1 VPFDL
6 NDLLAQRRGEGY
18 ALQSSHIN
26 AQVPKVL
33 HTIGFDK
40 VFDRAEGAHYWDV
53 DGNRYLDF
61 LAGFGVFA
69 IGRNHPVIRKALHDV
84 LDAGLADMLQFD
96 APLLPGLLAE
106 ALLARSPG
114 MERVYFCNSGS
125 EAVEAALKF
134 ARCATGRKRILYCDH
149 AYHGLTAG
157 TLSVNGADEFRKG
170 FDPLLP
176 DTKVPFGDLDTLEK
190 ELRKGD
196 VAALLIEPIQ
206 GKGVNVAPDGFLRDA
221 QVLLRGHG
229 ALLIADEVQSGLGRT
244 GRFYA
249 YQYDEVQ
256 PDIVTVAKALSG
268 GFVPVGVTLMRPGIF
283 EKVYSSIDRVFVH
296 ASTFMGNALAMTA
309 GLATLQVLGDER
321 LLDNAAARGDEL
333 MAGLRAIAAAQP
345 TIADVR
351 GRGLM
356 IGIEFRKP
364 PTVRGKAMWS
374 TLNVARKGLFA
385 QMVVV
390 PLFTEHRILTQVA
403 GDHMAVIKL
412 IPPLTIT
419 SDDVQEFLTAF
430 ESVMTG
436 AEKPS
441 GLAFDFGKTLVKQAL
456 TARNATAAPSPGAP
470 SGKRSRGKT
479 AGKADRPVH

>member
-1 VPFDL
+1 MPFDI
-6 NDLLAQRRGEGY
+6 NELLTARRGEGY
-18 ALQSSHIN
+18 ELQSRFVN
-26 AQVPKVL
+26 AQVPKML
-33 HTIGFDK
+33 HAIGFDK
-40 VFDRAEGAHYWDV
+40 EFVRAEGAHYWDA

-61 LAGFGVFA
+61 LSGFGVFA
-69 IGRNHPVIRKALHDV
+69 LGRNHPVIRQALHDV
-84 LDAGLADMLQFD
+84 IDSGYADMLQFD
-96 APLLPGLLAE
+96 APLLMGLLAE
-106 ALLARSPG
+106 QLIARSPG

-134 ARCATGRKRILYCDH
+134 ARCATGHKRILFCDH

-157 TLSVNGADEFRKG
+157 TLSVNGAEEFRKG

-176 DTKVPFGDLDTLEK
+176 DTKVPFGDLDALER

-206 GKGVNVAPDGFLRDA
+206 GKGVNIAPDGFLREA
-221 QVLLRGHG
+221 QVLLRAHG
-229 ALLIADEVQSGLGRT
+229 ALLITDEVQSGLGRT
-244 GRFYA
+244 GKFYA
-249 YQYDEVQ
+249 HHHDAEESNGSVQ

-268 GFVPVGVTLMRPGIF
+268 GFVPVGATLMRPGVF

-309 GLATLQVLGDER
+309 GLATLQVLDDEQ
-321 LLDNAAARGDEL
+321 LLANATARGEEL
-333 MAGLRAIAAAQP
+333 MSGLRAIADKQP

-356 IGIEFRKP
+356 IGIEFGKP
-364 PTVRGKAMWS
+364 PTMRGKAMWQ
-374 TLNVARKGLFA
+374 TLNAARKGLFA

-390 PLFTEHRILTQVA
+390 PLFAEHRILTQVA

-419 SDDVQEFLTAF
+419 SDDVQQFLTAF
-430 ESVMTG
+430 ADVMEG

-456 TARNATAAPSPGAP
+456 NR
-470 SGKRSRGKT
+470 
-479 AGKADRPVH
+479 

>member
-1 VPFDL
+1 LSATFRVLSAAEKTNNVAFDEPYADQVPFDIK
-6 NDLLAQRRGEGY
+6 DLLTSRAGEGY
-18 ALQSSHIN
+18 ALQGKHVN
-26 AQVPKVL
+26 AQVPKML
-33 HTIGFDK
+33 HAIGFDK
-40 VFDRAEGAHYWDV
+40 EFVRAEGAHYWDAE
-53 DGNRYLDF
+53 DNRYLDM

-69 IGRNHPVIRKALHDV
+69 VGRNHPVVRRALHDV
-84 LDAGLADMLQFD
+84 LDADLADMLQFD
-96 APLLPGLLAE
+96 APLLMGLLAE
-106 ALLARSPG
+106 QLLARSPG

-134 ARCATGRKRILYCDH
+134 ARCATGKRRILFCDH
-149 AYHGLTAG
+149 AYHGLTVG

-176 DTKVPFGDLDTLEK
+176 DTKVRFGSLEDLER

-206 GKGVNVAPDGFLRDA
+206 GKGVNIAPDGFLREA
-221 QVLLRGHG
+221 QVLLKAHG
-229 ALLIADEVQSGLGRT
+229 ALLIADEVQTGLGRT
-244 GRFYA
+244 GTFYA
-249 YQYDEVQ
+249 HHRDGVQ

-268 GFVPVGVTLMRPGIF
+268 GFVPVGATLMRPGVF

-309 GLATLQVLGDER
+309 GLATLHVLDGEQ
-321 LLDNAAARGDEL
+321 LVDNAIARGEEL
-333 MAGLRAIAAAQP
+333 MAGLRAIAERQP
-345 TIADVR
+345 TIIDVR

-356 IGIEFRKP
+356 IGIEFGRP

-374 TLNVARKGLFA
+374 TLNAARKGLFA

-419 SDDVQEFLTAF
+419 SDDVQDFLRAF
-430 ESVMTG
+430 DAVMQT

-456 TARNATAAPSPGAP
+456 NR
-470 SGKRSRGKT
+470 
-479 AGKADRPVH
+479 

>member
-1 VPFDL
+1 MTPVPFDVS
-6 NDLLAQRRGEGY
+6 DVLAQRRGQGY
-18 ALQSSHIN
+18 ALQAKYVN
-26 AQVPKVL
+26 AQVPKML
-33 HTIGFDK
+33 HAIGFDK
-40 VFDRAEGAHYWDV
+40 VFERAEGAYFWDA

-69 IGRNHPVIRKALHDV
+69 LGRNHPAIRKALHDV
-84 LDAGLADMLQFD
+84 LDAGLADMVQFD
-96 APLLPGLLAE
+96 APLLMGVLAE
-106 ALLARSPG
+106 ELVARSPG

-134 ARCATGRKRILYCDH
+134 ARCATGNKRILFCDH
-149 AYHGLTAG
+149 AYHGLTVG
-157 TLSVNGADEFRKG
+157 TLSVNGAAEFRKG

-176 DTKVPFGDLDTLEK
+176 DTKVPFGDLDALER

-206 GKGVNVAPDGFLRDA
+206 GKGVNIAPPGFLRDA
-221 QVLLRGHG
+221 QVLLKAHG
-229 ALLIADEVQSGLGRT
+229 ALLITDEVQSGLGRT
-244 GRFYA
+244 GTFYA
-249 YQYDEVQ
+249 HHYDADVR
-256 PDIVTVAKALSG
+256 PDIITVAKALSG
-268 GFVPVGVTLMRPGIF
+268 GFVPVGATLMRPGVF

-309 GLATLQVLGDER
+309 GLATLAAIDDEK
-321 LLDNAAARGDEL
+321 LMDNATARGEEL
-333 MAGLRAIAAAQP
+333 MAGLRAIAERQP

-356 IGIEFRKP
+356 IGIEFGRP

-374 TLNVARKGLFA
+374 TLNAARKGLFA

-419 SDDVQEFLTAF
+419 SEDVQEFLRAF
-430 ESVMTG
+430 EAVMQG

-441 GLAFDFGKTLVKQAL
+441 GLALDFGKTLVKQAL
-456 TARNATAAPSPGAP
+456 N
-470 SGKRSRGKT
+470 KT
-479 AGKADRPVH
+479 